1 MWPGAAPI
9 IKVAD
14 TSPFKTLFSLA
25 YNFVKVSPTEQKF
38 LVASDCLRLN
48 QACLFSLFWKYWPT
62 PTSAGLEEA
71 HLQSGPGDESSGSS
85 GLRARAWPWAEGR
98 FLCHGDFVLPGP

>member
-25 YNFVKVSPTEQKF
+25 YNFVKVSPLEQKF
-38 LVASDCLRLN
+38 SIESDCLRLN
-48 QACLFSLFWKYWPT
+48 LAHLFSSF
-62 PTSAGLEEA
+62 
-71 HLQSGPGDESSGSS
+71 
-85 GLRARAWPWAEGR
+85 
-98 FLCHGDFVLPGP
+98 